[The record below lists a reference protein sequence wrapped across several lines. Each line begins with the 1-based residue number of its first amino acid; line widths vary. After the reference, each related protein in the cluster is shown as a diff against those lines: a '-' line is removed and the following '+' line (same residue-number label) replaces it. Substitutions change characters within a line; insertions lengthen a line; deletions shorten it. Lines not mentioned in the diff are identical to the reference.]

1 MLMTAILAASLVL
14 TPAELPKSV
23 TTTDGSSFA
32 LSGRKATAIIFLN
45 VSCPIANQYQPT
57 FNRMVKEF
65 ADKDVKFLGVYI
77 DPTISKWRVDEH
89 KSDYGMKYD
98 TYVDKNHQL
107 VKGLKPLVTP
117 TAVVLDSQ
125 GKVTY
130 FGRVDDTYPRTGI
143 RRDKPTREDLRIAL
157 TEITSSK
164 KVSVPKTEAV
174 GCIIPDID
182 RG

>member
-1 MLMTAILAASLVL
+1 MIFAVLAASLALV
-14 TPAELPKSV
+14 PQNLPNSV
-23 TTTDGSSFA
+23 TTTEGKSFA

-45 VSCPIANQYQPT
+45 LSCPIANQYQPT
-57 FNRMVKEF
+57 FNRMVIEF
-65 ADKDVKFLGVYI
+65 AAKDVRFLGVYI
-77 DPTISKWRVDEH
+77 DPTVSKWRVDEH

-107 VKGLKPLVTP
+107 VKSLKPFVTP

-125 GKVTY
+125 GKVAY
-130 FGRVDDTYPRTGI
+130 FGRIDDTYPRTGI
-143 RRDKPTREDLRIAL
+143 RRDKPNREDLRIAL
-157 TEITSSK
+157 TEITGGK

-182 RG
+182 RD